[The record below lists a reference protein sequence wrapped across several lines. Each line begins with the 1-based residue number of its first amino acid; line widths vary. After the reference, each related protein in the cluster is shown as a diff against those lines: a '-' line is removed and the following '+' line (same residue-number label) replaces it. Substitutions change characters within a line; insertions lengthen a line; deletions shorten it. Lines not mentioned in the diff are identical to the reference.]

1 MGTSGV
7 VYTLQREV
15 KFYDLRK
22 INKSES
28 IPQGCFHRSRTK
40 VGGSKTIRYRRSL
53 NHKLCRPG
61 IGDRRSIFWSFRF
74 QGKTWSYVEWEG
86 YSNYRNVFG
95 FRPSNRDAFWN
106 RRQVDFFRTFR
117 RNLKCL
123 GFGGSMVARLK
134 LKGIDGRAHQEW
146 SLRLNLTQHGE
157 TYQGQIAGGLTD
169 WELFLD
175 LLGGGAW
182 SFLVGGVNCLVN
194 SDNERDLCLISRC
207 KRGSVLSG
215 MSTLFSFIWARHFL
229 KGLSAISLFLA
240 DGSLRQ

>member
-1 MGTSGV
+1 M
-7 VYTLQREV
+7 
-15 KFYDLRK
+15 KFYDLSK

-28 IPQGCFHRSRTK
+28 IPQKCFHWSRTK
-40 VGGSKTIRYRRSL
+40 VGGSKTLRYRRSL

-61 IGDRRSIFWSFRF
+61 IGRCCGLLLLRKRAVPIEMELFLAVTQQCAAAYGSMFWCRLLQHLEEKSI
-74 QGKTWSYVEWEG
+74 
-86 YSNYRNVFG
+86 
-95 FRPSNRDAFWN
+95 
-106 RRQVDFFRTFR
+106 
-117 RNLKCL
+117 KCM

-169 WELFLD
+169 WGFFLD

-194 SDNERDLCLISRC
+194 SDNERDLNLLNRSL
-207 KRGSVLSG
+207 RGR
-215 MSTLFSFIWARHFL
+215 RHSAMDVRYSAADFL
-229 KGLSAISLFLA
+229 KGLFMYL
-240 DGSLRQ
+240 QN